1 MKKYISILL
10 AAVLVLACLSAC
22 GTSDKPADADNSE
35 KLSVVTTIFP
45 QYDFTRQIVGD
56 KADVTMLLKPGAES
70 HSYEPTPQD
79 IKTIQNCDLFIY
91 TGGENDVWVDDI
103 LNSMG
108 DQRPD
113 TLRLIDCVPTVNEE
127 IVEGMEHEHDHDHV
141 YLHAHG
147 IPHSHGHVHE
157 NQKAVINR
165 LSRAIGHLEKVK
177 RMVEEG
183 YDCSEVLVQ
192 LAAVR
197 SALDNTGKVILKDHM
212 RHCMVDAVAAGDQ
225 EAIDDLCV
233 AIDKFMK

>member
-1 MKKYISILL
+1 M
-10 AAVLVLACLSAC
+10 
-22 GTSDKPADADNSE
+22 SE
-35 KLSVVTTIFP
+35 THEFE
-45 QYDFTRQIVGD
+45 Q
-56 KADVTMLLKPGAES
+56 
-70 HSYEPTPQD
+70 
-79 IKTIQNCDLFIY
+79 
-91 TGGENDVWVDDI
+91 
-103 LNSMG
+103 
-108 DQRPD
+108 
-113 TLRLIDCVPTVNEE
+113 
-127 IVEGMEHEHDHDHV
+127 EHCRDHDHDHGHDQDHDHDHA

-157 NQKAVINR
+157 NQKALVNR

-225 EAIDDLCV
+225 EAINDLIA
-233 AIDKFMK
+233 AIDKLI